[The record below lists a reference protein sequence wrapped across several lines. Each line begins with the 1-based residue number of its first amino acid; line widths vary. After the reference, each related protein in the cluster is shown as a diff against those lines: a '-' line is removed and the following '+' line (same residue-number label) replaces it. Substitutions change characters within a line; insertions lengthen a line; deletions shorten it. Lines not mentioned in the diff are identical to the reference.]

1 MLVSH
6 MSFWAETNGGVAKCW
21 QFSQANESNNT
32 VISFNKLF
40 VFSSLTSL
48 NIYCRV
54 AGLSVRLSKLPGI
67 HN

>member
-6 MSFWAETNGGVAKCW
+6 MSFRAETNGGVAKCW

-32 VISFNKLF
+32 VISFNNLYF
-40 VFSSLTSL
+40 LHLTSL